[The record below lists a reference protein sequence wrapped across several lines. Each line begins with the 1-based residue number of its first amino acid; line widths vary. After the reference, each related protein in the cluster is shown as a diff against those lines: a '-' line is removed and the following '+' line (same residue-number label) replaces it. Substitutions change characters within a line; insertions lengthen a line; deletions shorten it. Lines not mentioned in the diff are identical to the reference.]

1 MLQAVIYLQHRHF
14 CRCCSTKSAKVMLS
28 TTLLTA
34 SFISRHTSMVTHSS
48 ARVQASL
55 VSSTQAT
62 GARLPSSSRSISP
75 TVYSLRLFGKHIAA
89 LGTAGAFDKSGA
101 AQLGNDLFQIFVGN
115 ILPLGDIFNGDEAA
129 GMIVSQVKHQPQ
141 SITSFGR
148 DFHKHT
154 SFQKLDIILLL
165 VY

>member
-1 MLQAVIYLQHRHF
+1 
-14 CRCCSTKSAKVMLS
+14 MLS

-55 VSSTQAT
+55 VSSTQGYRGQIAFQQPQYF
-62 GARLPSSSRSISP
+62 AYSIF
-75 TVYSLRLFGKHIAA
+75 LRLFGKHIAA
-89 LGTAGAFDKSGA
+89 LGAAGAFDKSGA

-129 GMIVSQVKHQPQ
+129 GMVVSQVKH
-141 SITSFGR
+141 SR
-148 DFHKHT
+148 KANV
-154 SFQKLDIILLL
+154 LW
-165 VY
+165 

>member
-1 MLQAVIYLQHRHF
+1 MTPYFHGYTFV
-14 CRCCSTKSAKVMLS
+14 C
-28 TTLLTA
+28 
-34 SFISRHTSMVTHSS
+34 
-48 ARVQASL
+48 
-55 VSSTQAT
+55 T
-62 GARLPSSSRSISP
+62 GAGILGIVYAGYRGQIAFQQPQYFAYSIF
-75 TVYSLRLFGKHIAA
+75 LRLFGKHIAA

-129 GMIVSQVKHQPQ
+129 GMIVSQIKHQPQ